1 MRDNNMTSKQFIE
14 NESYKHKLAK
24 QILKEWF
31 DNSDIGKE
39 HVKMGD
45 IYFRHNW
52 GECGGVLLEYP
63 ICKFNNGT
71 DSWNDYVVENFMG
84 SENCITYQEI
94 IPTYQECVN
103 DYNSYTIAIID
114 VICCHKGRPNI
125 GIEIC
130 HKNPVSQEKINKLKE
145 FWVDNLIEINA
156 DWILN
161 QTKISSEL
169 KYKRLI

>member
-1 MRDNNMTSKQFIE
+1 MNDNMTSKQFIE

-24 QILKEWF
+24 QILKGWF
-31 DNSDIGKE
+31 DNSDIGDGACE
-39 HVKMGD
+39 LGD

-71 DSWNDYVVENFMG
+71 DSWNDYVVENFIK
-84 SENCITYQEI
+84 SENCII

-103 DYNSYTIAIID
+103 GYNSHPIAIID
-114 VICCHKGRPNI
+114 VVCCHKGRPQI

-130 HKNPVSQEKINKLKE
+130 HKNQVSQEKIKKLKE
-145 FWVDNLIEINA
+145 FGVEQLIEIDA

-161 QTKISSEL
+161 QVKMPSQL
-169 KYKRLI
+169 KYKKLI

>member
-1 MRDNNMTSKQFIE
+1 MTSKQFIE

-31 DNSDIGKE
+31 DNSNDGE
-39 HVKMGD
+39 SCELGD

-52 GECGGVLLEYP
+52 GEYGGVLLEYP

-71 DSWNDYVVENFMG
+71 DSWNHLVVDNFMG

-94 IPTYQECVN
+94 IPTYQKCVN
-103 DYNSYTIAIID
+103 DYNSYPIAIID
-114 VICCHKGRPNI
+114 VVCCHKGFPKI

-130 HKNPVSQEKINKLKE
+130 HKNPVSQEKIKKLKE
-145 FWVDNLIEINA
+145 FGVEELIEIDA

-161 QTKISSEL
+161 QVKMPYQL

>member
-1 MRDNNMTSKQFIE
+1 MTSKQFIE

-24 QILKEWF
+24 QVLKGWF
-31 DNSDIGKE
+31 DNNDIGDGACE
-39 HVKMGD
+39 LGD

-52 GECGGVLLEYP
+52 GERGGVLLEYP

-71 DSWNDYVVENFMG
+71 DSWNDYVVDNFMG
-84 SENCITYQEI
+84 SENCII

-103 DYNSYTIAIID
+103 DYNSYPIAIID
-114 VICCHKGRPNI
+114 IVCCHKGRPKI

-130 HKNPVSQEKINKLKE
+130 HKNPVSQEKIKKLKE
-145 FWVDNLIEINA
+145 FGVEKLIEIDA

-161 QTKISSEL
+161 QVKMPSQL
-169 KYKRLI
+169 KYKILV